1 MENSVLY
8 TLPRWHMPYLV
19 PSSGPHPVIQSFDI
33 AELRERIY
41 QHVPPPGRESPY
53 GGYKRSKSFDAIASY
68 RVTEESHS
76 MPRRRKA

>member
-1 MENSVLY
+1 
-8 TLPRWHMPYLV
+8 MPYLV
-19 PSSGPHPVIQSFDI
+19 TSRGPHPVIQNFDI

-53 GGYKRSKSFDAIASY
+53 GACKRSKSIDAIASY

-76 MPRRRKA
+76 TPRRRKA